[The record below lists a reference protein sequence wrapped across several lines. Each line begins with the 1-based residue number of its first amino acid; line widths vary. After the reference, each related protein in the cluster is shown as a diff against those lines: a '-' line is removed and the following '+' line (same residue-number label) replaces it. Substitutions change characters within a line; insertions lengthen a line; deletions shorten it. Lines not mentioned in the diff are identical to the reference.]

1 MLGEAEL
8 PKTFETPKFA
18 EAFDTRQDWRFPENK
33 GSLIS
38 KKKTKGKNKGDKGVL
53 VVSISVGKMKTKK
66 KKKTT
71 NKKKK
76 T

>member
-1 MLGEAEL
+1 MTLKAPTGNQTGLKKL
-8 PKTFETPKFA
+8 PTAVRNKMGYL
-18 EAFDTRQDWRFPENK
+18 NK
-33 GSLIS
+33 GSLVS
-38 KKKTKGKNKGDKGVL
+38 KKKTKGKNKGGKGVL

>member
-1 MLGEAEL
+1 MTLKTPTGNQTGLKKL
-8 PKTFETPKFA
+8 PTAVRNKMGYL
-18 EAFDTRQDWRFPENK
+18 NK
-33 GSLIS
+33 GSLVS
-38 KKKTKGKNKGDKGVL
+38 KKKTKGKNKGGKGVL

>member
-1 MLGEAEL
+1 MTLKKPRADQKGLKKL
-8 PKTFETPKFA
+8 PTAVRNKMGYL
-18 EAFDTRQDWRFPENK
+18 NK

-66 KKKTT
+66 KKKPT
-71 NKKKK
+71 KK
-76 T
+76 TKTT

>member
-1 MLGEAEL
+1 MTLKTPTADQKGLKKL
-8 PKTFETPKFA
+8 PTAVRNKMGYL
-18 EAFDTRQDWRFPENK
+18 NK
-33 GSLIS
+33 GSLVS
-38 KKKTKGKNKGDKGVL
+38 KKKTKGKNKGGKGVL